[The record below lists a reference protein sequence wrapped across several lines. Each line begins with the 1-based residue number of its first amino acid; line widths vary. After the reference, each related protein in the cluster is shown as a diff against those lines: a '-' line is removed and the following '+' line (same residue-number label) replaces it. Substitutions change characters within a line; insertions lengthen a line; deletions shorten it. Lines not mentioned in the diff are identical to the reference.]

1 MNKAELIE
9 AMVAGNSDM
18 SKKAAGEALGA
29 VLGAIG
35 DALAKGD
42 NVQLIGFG
50 TFSVGKRE
58 ARAGRNPRTG
68 EVIKIKAA
76 STPKFK
82 AGKAL
87 KDKVS

>member
-1 MNKAELIE
+1 MNKVELVD
-9 AMVAGNSDM
+9 AMVAGNGALT
-18 SKKAAGEALGA
+18 KKAAGEALGA

-42 NVQLIGFG
+42 SVQLIGFG
-50 TFSVGKRE
+50 TFFVGKRE
-58 ARAGRNPRTG
+58 ARDGRNPRTG

-87 KDKVS
+87 KDKVV